1 MEGLAQLFWKCDDM
15 LLHWIRDVKFLRT
28 YTADNVSARIT
39 LFLCAMGLFALINE
53 LYITVEMSFVQKE
66 TYEELRQRKL
76 EEALKTHRMVLDDS
90 YHGKEYL
97 DEKTGLVIEEF
108 ESREKF
114 FAKPVHVAHLYVECR
129 VLDSSAGERPI
140 FDAFTYHIEFS
151 PEEYESELR
160 PEFGTA
166 LRVLRRRLYHL
177 FKDTDAYRDLAAKR
191 QVQFTVS
198 NGVRLYNSLDEV
210 LPQEFDD
217 VQLCFLK
224 METGDTIR
232 CDYIV

>member
-1 MEGLAQLFWKCDDM
+1 MDGVARLFWKCDAV
-15 LLHWIRDVKFLRT
+15 LLQWIRDVKFLRT
-28 YTADNVSARIT
+28 YTADDTGARIT
-39 LFLCAMGLFALINE
+39 LFLCVMGLFALVNE

-108 ESREKF
+108 ENREKF
-114 FAKPVHVAHLYVECR
+114 FAKPVHVAHVYVESR

-151 PEEYESELR
+151 PEEYESERR
-160 PEFGTA
+160 PEFGAA

-177 FKDTDAYRDLAAKR
+177 FKDSDTYRELAAKR
-191 QVQFTVS
+191 QLQFTVS
-198 NGVRLYNSLDEV
+198 NGVRVYNSLGETLTAD
-210 LPQEFDD
+210 FDD